1 MEVFNIYYEN
11 KLINTTPI
19 STVGVLNVLSREKI
33 IKENS
38 VSKEYEEI
46 PTDKIKIV
54 KCTVI

>member
-19 STVGVLNVLSREKI
+19 STTGVLNVLSREKI

-38 VSKEYEEI
+38 VTKEYEEI